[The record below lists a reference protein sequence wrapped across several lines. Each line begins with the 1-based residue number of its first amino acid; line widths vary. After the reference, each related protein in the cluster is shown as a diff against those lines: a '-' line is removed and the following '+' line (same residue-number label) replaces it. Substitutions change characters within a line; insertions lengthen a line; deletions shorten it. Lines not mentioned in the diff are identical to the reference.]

1 MIVDDW
7 GRVLE
12 LEHGDSALLTTIP
25 LRLLEMLRERG
36 VSDEEIVS
44 ALNSDTLHLLSVDQ
58 MLGPPRNR
66 INLDELSKETAI
78 EKPIIKRLWRALGFT
93 DVNDDEMI
101 FSSLD
106 IEAIISLR
114 GLMRTGTADVDIAIQ
129 LARVIGS
136 SMARIAEAEI
146 VASNGLKAIEGD
158 SENLTT
164 VDLADR
170 FARYS
175 AATLPAL
182 PQLLVYAWIRHLHAA
197 GRRAMVALDQG
208 APNVSELVLAVG
220 FVDLVGF
227 TILSQQLTTQE
238 LGAVVSRF
246 EELSSEAVTRHGGR
260 VVKMIGD
267 EVMYV
272 AEDPAAAVEVGIVLK
287 REYAKE
293 KLLSEVRAGVSYG
306 PVLAR
311 EGDYYGPTVNLASR
325 IVNIANP
332 GSILVSDGI
341 QRALSGQDKHRLV
354 PLRPRYLKDLGSV
367 QLWVVNPK
375 D

>member
-1 MIVDDW
+1 MDID
-7 GRVLE
+7 RVAEDVL
-12 LEHGDSALLTTIP
+12 SKIP

-36 VSDEEIVS
+36 IADEEILS
-44 ALNSDTLHLLSVDQ
+44 ALSENSLHLLAVDQ
-58 MLGPPRNR
+58 MLGPPRTR
-66 INLDELSKETAI
+66 MNLSELSKETGI
-78 EKPIIKRLWRALGFT
+78 DKPIILRLWRALGFT
-93 DVNDDEMI
+93 EVSDKEEVFSPLDV
-101 FSSLD
+101 
-106 IEAIISLR
+106 EAIISLR
-114 GLMRTGTADVDIAIQ
+114 GLMRSGTADIDIAVQ

-182 PQLLVYAWIRHLHAA
+182 PQLLIYAWIRHLHAA
-197 GRRAMVALDQG
+197 GRRAMVALDKG

-246 EELSSEAVTRHGGR
+246 EELSSDAVTRFGGR

-272 AEDPAAAVEVGIVLK
+272 AEDASAAVQVGVILK
-287 REYAKE
+287 EEYSKE
-293 KLLSEVRAGVSYG
+293 KLLSEVRAGVAFG

-332 GSILVSDGI
+332 GSILVSDSVH
-341 QRALSGQDKHRLV
+341 QKLSSNDGLHLV

-367 QLWVVNPK
+367 QLWVVNPNE
-375 D
+375 

>member
-1 MIVDDW
+1 MDIDKVAED
-7 GRVLE
+7 VL
-12 LEHGDSALLTTIP
+12 SKIP

-36 VSDEEIVS
+36 VADEEILS
-44 ALNSDTLHLLSVDQ
+44 ALNENSLHLLAVDQ
-58 MLGPPRNR
+58 MLGPPRSR
-66 INLDELSKETAI
+66 MNLSELSKETGI
-78 EKPIIKRLWRALGFT
+78 DKQTILRLWRALGFT
-93 DVNDDEMI
+93 EVSDEEEVFSPLDV
-101 FSSLD
+101 
-106 IEAIISLR
+106 EAIISLR
-114 GLMRTGTADVDIAIQ
+114 GLMRSGTADVDIAVQ

-158 SENLTT
+158 SEHLTT

-182 PQLLVYAWIRHLHAA
+182 PQLLIYAWIRHLHAA
-197 GRRAMVALDQG
+197 GRRAMVALDKG

-246 EELSSEAVTRHGGR
+246 EELSSDAVTRFGGR

-272 AEDPAAAVEVGIVLK
+272 AEDASAAVQVGIILK
-287 REYAKE
+287 EEYSKE
-293 KLLSEVRAGVSYG
+293 KLLSEVRAGVAFG

-332 GSILVSDGI
+332 GSILVSDSVH
-341 QRALSGQDKHRLV
+341 QRLSLNDGLHLV

-367 QLWVVNPK
+367 QLWVVNPNE
-375 D
+375 